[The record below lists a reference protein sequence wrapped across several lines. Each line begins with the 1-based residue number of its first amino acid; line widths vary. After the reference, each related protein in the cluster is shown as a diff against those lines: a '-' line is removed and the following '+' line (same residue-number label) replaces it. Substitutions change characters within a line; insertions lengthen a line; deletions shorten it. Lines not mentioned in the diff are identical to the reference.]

1 MHRSPITVG
10 AAGGG
15 LATFALRL
23 LSDAF
28 DIDHRFIPASDSLDC
43 SCPSEWIPKHWV
55 IDHLSLCCGILIGLV
70 LGPLLEFLIFI
81 RVYLGTFARRLAVRH
96 SGALY
101 RVL

>member
-28 DIDHRFIPASDSLDC
+28 DIDHRFVPSPDHLDC
-43 SCPSEWIPKHWV
+43 NCPTDWIPQSWG
-55 IDHLSLCCGILIGLV
+55 IDYFSLICGILIGFV
-70 LGPLLEFLIFI
+70 LGPLLEFLVFI
-81 RVYLGTFARRLAVRH
+81 RIYLSTFARRLAVRH